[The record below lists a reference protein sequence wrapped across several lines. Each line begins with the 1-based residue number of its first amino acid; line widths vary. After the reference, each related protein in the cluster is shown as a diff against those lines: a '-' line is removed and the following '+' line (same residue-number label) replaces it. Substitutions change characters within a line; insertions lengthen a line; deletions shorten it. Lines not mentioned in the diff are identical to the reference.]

1 MTAYKPTKTPL
12 LHEQLR
18 KKGPPVPLLQ
28 GGWDDT
34 AKVFVP
40 IENYSAYKK
49 LLTADGFGRP
59 GCEIF
64 IDAFTAGVESGEL
77 TSENWFGAFENLGD
91 WHSLANDLT
100 DGAPRWINERAR
112 QALRHALPDVD
123 MLPGMLTSLEALGNG
138 LVNAID
144 WAAINRKTAD
154 HSAARLKR
162 DAKSLAPY
170 LKLVKAG

>member
-1 MTAYKPTKTPL
+1 MAAYKPTKTLL
-12 LHEQLR
+12 LHERLR
-18 KKGPPVPLLQ
+18 KKGPPFPISE

-40 IENYSAYKK
+40 IENYAAYKT
-49 LLTADGFGRP
+49 LLVADGFSRP

-64 IDAFTAGVESGEL
+64 MDAFTAGVESGEL
-77 TSENWFGAFENLGD
+77 TSENWFGAFENQGD
-91 WHSLANDLT
+91 WHSLADDLT

-112 QALRHALPDVD
+112 QALRHVFHDID

-138 LVNAID
+138 LANAID

-154 HSAARLKR
+154 QPP
-162 DAKSLAPY
+162 AKPKGSKPMAPY
-170 LKLVKAG
+170 LKLVRAA